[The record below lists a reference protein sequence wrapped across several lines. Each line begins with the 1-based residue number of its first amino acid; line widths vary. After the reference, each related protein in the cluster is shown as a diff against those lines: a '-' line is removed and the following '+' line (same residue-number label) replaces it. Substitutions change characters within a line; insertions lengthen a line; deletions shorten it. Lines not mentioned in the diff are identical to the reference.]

1 MTELIQQISHG
12 GAALLAAAAFIIF
25 YLTQIWKSVH
35 VEASYGD
42 HLLSV
47 KQPKKEWLTL
57 AFIVIVG
64 VVVVVRLVMEYQT
77 PNDAMNES
85 YYQVLIG
92 AIVLVAGLIAFI
104 VIRTI
109 SPTKLFTNGVLV
121 HDYGYVAWE
130 DIKSIDKT
138 PKGQFQAYLVKPRQ
152 FKGKTFY
159 ISYDDGQE
167 EEMIAIFRK
176 YIC

>member
-1 MTELIQQISHG
+1 MTEFIQQISHG
-12 GAALLAAAAFIIF
+12 GAVLLAAIAFIVF
-25 YLTQIWKSVH
+25 YLTQVWKSVH
-35 VEASYGD
+35 VEASYGE
-42 HLLSV
+42 HLMSV

-57 AFIVIVG
+57 GFIVVVG
-64 VVVVVRLVMEYQT
+64 AVVIVRLIMEYQT
-77 PNDAMNES
+77 PNDAMTES

-138 PKGQFQAYLVKPRQ
+138 PKGQFQAYLIKPRQ
-152 FKGKTFY
+152 FKGNSFY
-159 ISYDDGQE
+159 ISYDAAQE
-167 EEMIAIFRK
+167 DEMIAIFRK